1 MAETLLNYR
10 GRDRFNAFSAGSH
23 PTGAVHPIAIETLE
37 RNRLSTEGLR
47 SKSSEE
53 FAVGGAPRLDFVFT
67 VCDGAAG
74 ETCPVWPGRPMTAH
88 WGIADPSA
96 AEGSDEE
103 KRRAFDRAFRDL
115 DARIE
120 VFTSLRIEALDR
132 LSLQRQIEAIGGTP
146 REDVEGR
153 RQGSGFKL

>member
-1 MAETLLNYR
+1 M
-10 GRDRFNAFSAGSH
+10 
-23 PTGAVHPIAIETLE
+23 
-37 RNRLSTEGLR
+37 
-47 SKSSEE
+47 
-53 FAVGGAPRLDFVFT
+53 GGAPRLDFVFT